1 MKSRA
6 IAILVFASLVCAGFA
21 APAFAQSAQVQAQYQ
36 HYLNTHPE
44 LRANPGLINDPAW
57 RSNHQGLVHWL
68 NQHPN
73 MRNRAMW
80 MGDYDNSHQWHNEDW
95 WYHNNPNWMY
105 QHHPDWVRGNPEWR
119 NDGDWDDQQRWHD
132 RDWWVNNNHAWV
144 EQHHPNWAENRGYQN
159 PNRGE
164 EHYGNGHA
172 YGHDK
177 DHGDRGHGDQGY
189 GDHGDG
195 HGHGHDD

>member
-1 MKSRA
+1 MRSRA
-6 IAILVFASLVCAGFA
+6 IAILVFASLVCAGFV

-95 WYHNNPNWMY
+95 WYHNNPNWIIRTGC
-105 QHHPDWVRGNPEWR
+105 V
-119 NDGDWDDQQRWHD
+119 
-132 RDWWVNNNHAWV
+132 AI
-144 EQHHPNWAENRGYQN
+144 PN
-159 PNRGE
+159 GE
-164 EHYGNGHA
+164 TMAIGTISSVGTTVT
-172 YGHDK
+172 G
-177 DHGDRGHGDQGY
+177 G
-189 GDHGDG
+189 
-195 HGHGHDD
+195 